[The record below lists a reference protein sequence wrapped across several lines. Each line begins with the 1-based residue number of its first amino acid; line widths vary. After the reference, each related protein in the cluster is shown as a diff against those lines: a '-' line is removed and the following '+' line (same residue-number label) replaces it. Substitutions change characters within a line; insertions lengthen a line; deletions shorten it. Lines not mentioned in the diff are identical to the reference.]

1 MLAVVNLRRTQN
13 TEPVSFKIEGSHIPK
28 FVLVFLESAFPNA
41 VRFENEDDEAYTK
54 LEDWEWYKEISAK
67 MTPGERI
74 RADRGLRN
82 WTQKVLAQKLGVP
95 VQNVSEMERNVRPIS
110 RKMAQKL
117 GEIFGT
123 SPNLYF
129 KV

>member
-1 MLAVVNLRRTQN
+1 MLAVVNQRRTQN
-13 TEPVSFKIEGSHIPK
+13 TEPVSFKIEGSLIPK